1 MSVPLTLVPAA
12 AARALVRR
20 HAYRGSRAATLC
32 GRLGRGEAATPV
44 RRRREPRMNSV
55 RLPGERPRAEPA
67 RRPGRSARSDVE
79 SLVRRVLYVA

>member
-20 HAYRGSRAATLC
+20 HASRAATLC
-32 GRLGRGEAATPV
+32 GRLGRGEAATPE

-79 SLVRRVLYVA
+79 SLVRRVLHVA